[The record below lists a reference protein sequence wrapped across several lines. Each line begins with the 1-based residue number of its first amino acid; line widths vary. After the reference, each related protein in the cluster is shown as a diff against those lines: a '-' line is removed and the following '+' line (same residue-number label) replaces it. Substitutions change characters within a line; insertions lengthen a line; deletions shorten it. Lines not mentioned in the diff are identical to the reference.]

1 MRKTL
6 LIALLSASAGALAG
20 CGHAPATH
28 VAETATA
35 RPAPLYAP
43 AGGLPVRVTHD
54 GNFKVD
60 ATRQASAAEAKA
72 TTWAAAQHHCHG
84 LRAQAVEVGYRPGT
98 DFQLNA
104 AHSIP
109 VASMFAGSPLTYT
122 GELTF
127 KCTGRAS

>member
-1 MRKTL
+1 MRNPVLNTL
-6 LIALLSASAGALAG
+6 AVFGICALAG

-43 AGGLPVRVTHD
+43 AGGLPVRATHD

-72 TTWAAAQHHCHG
+72 TTWAAAQHYCHG
-84 LRAQAVEVGYRPGT
+84 LRAQAVEVSYRPST

-109 VASMFAGSPLTYT
+109 VANMFAGSPLTYT